1 MANPEMFKTIT
12 EKNNTAANTA
22 WYLGHI
28 WQADPQSYV
37 LDDDAVS
44 GVYIGKVKGGSVLG
58 KITASGKVVPCAH
71 VLATNATTSATVNV
85 AYTGA
90 FRVGQTV
97 TLEQASGT
105 PIDASAVI
113 LSMVADTSIT
123 LDASNAFVVGDVIRA
138 LDGSS
143 TAIAIS
149 WLDANT
155 WSGRSDESGV
165 PIHGPTT
172 SIRGIHSGRAK
183 SSLVIGMNT
192 VTQAELTTLGFRFE

>member
-1 MANPEMFKTIT
+1 MANPDMFKTIT

-44 GVYIGKVKGGSVLG
+44 GVYIGKVKGGTVLG
-58 KITASGKVVPCAH
+58 QVTATKKVVPCGH
-71 VLATNATTSATVNV
+71 VLTTDANTSATVLV

-90 FRVGQTV
+90 FRVGDTV
-97 TLEQASGT
+97 TLEEDDGT

-113 LSMVADTSIT
+113 IAIVADTSIE
-123 LDASNAFVVGDVIRA
+123 LDASNTWVVGDVIRK

-143 TAIAIS
+143 TAMAIS

-155 WSGRSDESGV
+155 WSGQSDESGV
-165 PIHGPTT
+165 PIHGPT
-172 SIRGIHSGRAK
+172 SAIRGIHSGRAK